1 MAAEERRQISVP
13 INLTVKDR
21 TVEIPLAVEVSLAEL
36 CRLVQ
41 QHLDTGDD
49 LTSAL
54 LELYADRMAP
64 TAPPPAAK
72 RQAEPAG
79 ADFTAEELEAAR
91 GAEAPPYSGKGKKSR
106 ARRVWEAANG

>member
-1 MAAEERRQISVP
+1 MAADERRQISVP

-64 TAPPPAAK
+64 AAPPAAAK
-72 RQAEPAG
+72 RQEATG
-79 ADFTAEELEAAR
+79 DGFTADELTAAR
-91 GAEAPPYSGKGKKSR
+91 GAAAPPYSGKGKKSR
-106 ARRVWEAANG
+106 ARRVWEAANE